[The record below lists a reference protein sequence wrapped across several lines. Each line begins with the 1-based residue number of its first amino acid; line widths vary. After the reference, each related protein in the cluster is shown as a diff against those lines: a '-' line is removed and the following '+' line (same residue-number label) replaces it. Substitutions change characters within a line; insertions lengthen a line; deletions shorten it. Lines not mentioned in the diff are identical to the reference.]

1 MAPARQLPLEQACP
15 DDPSV
20 LDETHLYRRIH
31 PTHFVRDENTNEVR
45 PSSAAFTNSRD
56 GSPMSIALSDTL
68 ETLGRPP
75 SSVLDRYPGFALA
88 RFPASLPRILDQTVC
103 RSPVDEEPAHGGVG
117 GTKSKSIKREL
128 SRTARWEVSPDRRF
142 EERNDTEMF

>member
-56 GSPMSIALSDTL
+56 GKPDVN
-68 ETLGRPP
+68 
-75 SSVLDRYPGFALA
+75 SVKRYSGDSWKTA
-88 RFPASLPRILDQTVC
+88 
-103 RSPVDEEPAHGGVG
+103 
-117 GTKSKSIKREL
+117 IKRIGSL
-128 SRTARWEVSPDRRF
+128 SGLCVSEVSREPTKDLGS
-142 EERNDTEMF
+142 NSV